1 MLPALDNF
9 ISYLYFVSKL
19 IIQFTILN
27 LNNLSIVINQ
37 VITLI
42 IESSPMT
49 AKKVNILS
57 EIYLEMVKV

>member
-27 LNNLSIVINQ
+27 LYNLSIVINQ

-42 IESSPMT
+42 IVSSYLL
-49 AKKVNILS
+49 KILN
-57 EIYLEMVKV
+57 YYKG